1 MGAANCKVVNQT
13 PLDILPVVT
22 FNNADVWKNQ
32 SQNVEAAADA
42 WGLKVCVGYNSSGNS
57 LQCKLFFCNNGNTL
71 KVTSTSQNGN
81 VQATGCER
89 KGDVTIDMNADN
101 AAGFMSGI
109 NWTTD
114 VVQDIVVPIVQESG
128 SGSGQALTL
137 TAAPDRGE
145 WETCTDSTQ
154 CKNQCCSSKYSDGVL
169 KCTPVGGFKPS
180 EGCVGSST
188 STSTTSTSKL
198 GEWQQCSNSKQCN
211 NQCCSSKYSD
221 GVLKCT
227 PVGGF
232 KPSEGCV
239 GSATR

>member
-1 MGAANCKVVNQT
+1 
-13 PLDILPVVT
+13 
-22 FNNADVWKNQ
+22 
-32 SQNVEAAADA
+32 
-42 WGLKVCVGYNSSGNS
+42 
-57 LQCKLFFCNNGNTL
+57 
-71 KVTSTSQNGN
+71 
-81 VQATGCER
+81 
-89 KGDVTIDMNADN
+89 MNADN

-114 VVQDIVVPIVQESG
+114 VVQDIVVPIVQESESGSGSG

-145 WETCTDSTQ
+145 WEKCTDSTQ

-188 STSTTSTSKL
+188 STSTSSTSTTSTSKL

-211 NQCCSSKYSD
+211 NQCCSGKYSD

-239 GSATR
+239 GSATRRLRGNNEAEVLTADETNTNFMHYAAPVDELGRDVEYGDELN

>member
-1 MGAANCKVVNQT
+1 M
-13 PLDILPVVT
+13 
-22 FNNADVWKNQ
+22 
-32 SQNVEAAADA
+32 
-42 WGLKVCVGYNSSGNS
+42 
-57 LQCKLFFCNNGNTL
+57 

-128 SGSGQALTL
+128 SGSGSGQALTL

-180 EGCVGSST
+180 EGCVGS
-188 STSTTSTSKL
+188 
-198 GEWQQCSNSKQCN
+198 
-211 NQCCSSKYSD
+211 
-221 GVLKCT
+221 
-227 PVGGF
+227 
-232 KPSEGCV
+232 
-239 GSATR
+239 ATRRLRGNNEAEVLTADETNTNFMHYAAPVEELGRDVEYGDELN